1 MARDDR
7 HGNREP
13 TEPKK
18 LKPKEIGLASTLA
31 SIQKKALEATNPK
44 KN

>member
-7 HGNREP
+7 HGNREAKK
-13 TEPKK
+13 PKT
-18 LKPKEIGLASTLA
+18 LKPKEIGPISTLA
-31 SIQKKALEATNPK
+31 SIQKKVLEATNPK